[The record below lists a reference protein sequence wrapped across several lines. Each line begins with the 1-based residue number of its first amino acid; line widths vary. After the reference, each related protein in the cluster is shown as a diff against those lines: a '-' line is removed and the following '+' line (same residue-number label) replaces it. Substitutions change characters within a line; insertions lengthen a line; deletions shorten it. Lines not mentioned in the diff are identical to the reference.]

1 MGSPALDARTGR
13 PGVAPDAAQS
23 VRARVAA
30 RLRATALDRALVAG
44 ADPKSSPALAARAE
58 LLQARRLREAVA
70 SAIYQTLKDA
80 SVGVSPYSTRVPPA
94 RDAVR
99 RNRRE
104 LLELAA
110 ELRQASNVSPRGVA
124 ATCLLLGDGTGPLYY
139 EAEHGVLRAAI
150 FRARSWL

>member
-1 MGSPALDARTGR
+1 MEFPILDARTHR
-13 PGVAPDAAQS
+13 AGVALDAARS

-30 RLRATALDRALVAG
+30 RMRANRLDRALAHGV
-44 ADPKSSPALAARAE
+44 DPVTAPALTARAE
-58 LLQARRLREAVA
+58 LLQTGRMREAIA

-80 SVGVSPYSTRVPPA
+80 SVGVPPTSMRVPPA

-110 ELRQASNVSPRGVA
+110 ELRQASGVSARGVA

-139 EAEHGVLRAAI
+139 ETEYGALRAAV

>member
-1 MGSPALDARTGR
+1 M
-13 PGVAPDAAQS
+13 
-23 VRARVAA
+23 RASS
-30 RLRATALDRALVAG
+30 LDRDLAHGV
-44 ADPKSSPALAARAE
+44 DPLSSPALTARAE
-58 LLQARRLREAVA
+58 LLLTGRMREALA

-80 SVGVSPYSTRVPPA
+80 SVGVPPTSVRVPPA

-110 ELRQASNVSPRGVA
+110 ELRQATDVSPRGVA

-139 EAEHGVLRAAI
+139 DAEYGVLRAAI